1 MLWPKF
7 SKGERRRITIFLSS
21 LAAAVFLWLFYS
33 LSNRYT
39 YPLRFAIV
47 WTDAP
52 QNQQFSALQPDS
64 VFTKVEGSGWQ
75 LIFDKIKT
83 NTQKLNISQKNLQQ
97 NSFIELKSLLPQL
110 NRQLASNQKI
120 INIMPDTLFFEQAD
134 LVTKRVPVKLFHQ
147 IQFETAYGL
156 AGPIVLSPAFVTL
169 SGKAADL
176 NQIQFIETEI
186 LRNNEVNT
194 HFKQWLNLKNSLG
207 KQIQVYPEQILVKVP
222 VSSYTEKVMNLDIQ
236 IRNNSKQQK
245 LKIFPGQV
253 KITFSTAL
261 SNYPLVKPEDFE
273 AFVDL
278 ELWQTK
284 KISQLP
290 IKFGRLPSFIKI
302 IKIEPQNIDFIIY
315 P

>member
-1 MLWPKF
+1 MPWPKF

-33 LSNRYT
+33 LSNKYT
-39 YPLRFAIV
+39 YPLTFSV
-47 WTDAP
+47 QWTDIP
-52 QNQQFSALQPDS
+52 QKQKLRALQADS
-64 VFTKVEGSGWQ
+64 VYAKVEGSGWQ
-75 LIFDKIKT
+75 LIFGKIRT
-83 NTQKLNISQKNLQQ
+83 EPQKLKISLKNLQK
-97 NSFIELKSLLPQL
+97 NSFIELKSQL
-110 NRQLASNQKI
+110 FKLNQQLASNQKI
-120 INIMPDTLFFEQAD
+120 INLKPDTLYFGASD
-134 LVTKRVPVKLFHQ
+134 LISKTVPVKLLHQ
-147 IQFETAYGL
+147 IQFEKAYGM

-186 LRNNEVNT
+186 LRNNNVNT
-194 HFKQWLNLKNSLG
+194 NFQEWLNLKNNLG
-207 KQIQVYPEQILVKVP
+207 KQIEVYPQQILVKVP
-222 VSSYTEKVMNLDIQ
+222 VSSYTEKVLNLDIQ
-236 IRNNSKQQK
+236 VRNNQQQQR
-245 LKIFPGQV
+245 LKIIPGQV

-261 SNYPLVKPEDFE
+261 SNYPLIKPEDFE

-290 IKFGRLPSFIKI
+290 IRFGRLPKFIKI